1 MKSLKKDIINF
12 LSDMTSVFLFSILLI
27 ALPIIV
33 AMTRIV
39 LIILK
44 DRNKVC

>member
-1 MKSLKKDIINF
+1 MKSLKKDVIDF
-12 LSDMTSVFLFSILLI
+12 LLNMISVFLFAILLI

-33 AMTRIV
+33 AMTRVV